1 MKKYI
6 LIQNDGEI
14 ESNSFELIGAST
26 KRDDKTKIGFFGSG
40 LKYSIAYMMRK
51 GIDFRVF
58 SGVNEFCFSTKKE
71 QLKDKSFER
80 ICINGTL
87 TSFTTT
93 MGPTWKEDW
102 FVLREIYCNALDENS
117 CMIVKETDIV
127 APSEGKTR
135 IYIEITDAL
144 KSVSENWDAYFADER
159 TPLFTSNEVYTCFL
173 GHEDGTVHNQTIS
186 VYHKTV
192 GVLYRKGIRVY
203 SNKRYMYDY
212 NCSAVNINE
221 DRTAKNP
228 NGLSYGI
235 FNMFAQFV
243 NEPYIKSIL
252 RASQDDDKNDEYF
265 ALQISEKS
273 SSWSPEWVRF
283 SKENLLV
290 VKESSGKYAEE
301 IITSKKECFL
311 VPSSFARD
319 LKKNLPEASILG
331 MGSIVDG
338 VVLSEIEMTPKM
350 KFLLK
355 EVIASLKEM
364 KYEIPYDIQCV
375 EFEDEDVMG
384 KADLKEKK
392 ILISARTFDMGRREI
407 AMTLMEETEH
417 IYSQKGDETRS
428 FQTHIFSQWLK
439 SMEDSNGLFL

>member
-1 MKKYI
+1 
-6 LIQNDGEI
+6 
-14 ESNSFELIGAST
+14 
-26 KRDDKTKIGFFGSG
+26 
-40 LKYSIAYMMRK
+40 
-51 GIDFRVF
+51 
-58 SGVNEFCFSTKKE
+58 
-71 QLKDKSFER
+71 
-80 ICINGTL
+80 
-87 TSFTTT
+87 

-144 KSVSENWDAYFADER
+144 KAVSDNWDAYFADER
-159 TPLFTSNEVYTCFL
+159 TPLFTSNVVYTCFL
-173 GHEDGTVHNQTIS
+173 GHEDGNIHSQSIS
-186 VYHKTV
+186 VYPKTV

-212 NCSAVNINE
+212 NCEAVNINE
-221 DRTAKNP
+221 DRTAKNA

-252 RASQDDDKNDEYF
+252 RASQDDEKNDEYF

-273 SSWSPEWVRF
+273 DSWSSEWVRF

-301 IITSKKECFL
+301 IMTSKKECFL
-311 VPSSFARD
+311 LPSQFARD

-350 KFLLK
+350 NFLLK
-355 EVIASLKEM
+355 EVVAALKEM
-364 KYEIPYDIQCV
+364 KYEIPYDIKCV
-375 EFEDEDVMG
+375 EFEDEDMMG
-384 KADLKEKK
+384 KADLKNKN

-417 IYSQKGDETRS
+417 IYSQKGDETRA

-439 SMEDSNGLFL
+439 SMEDSHGLFL